1 MMNKRIIVL
10 LTFLII
16 LGLAT
21 QISVGG
27 AQEEEKWIIASC
39 TTGGTAYPIGVALGQ
54 LVEEKSGWASAST
67 ITSACSVENIN
78 LLYEGEATMGFVQNN
93 VGVAGLKGENWFEG
107 RPQPDLRVIAPAQL
121 SHYQLLALKDANIK
135 SIQDLKGK
143 RFVLGRIGSG
153 TATSSLA
160 VLASFGMTEDDI
172 KAEWLGQSEAVGAL
186 RDRKVDAALMVG
198 AAPIGAIT
206 DILLTTRHVELVELP
221 LDEIEKIHEDN
232 PGFIFPLKL
241 PAGMYPGQEE
251 EMMIMGHIQYIMT
264 KEDYLSDDQ
273 VYKFLDLVYS
283 NLDWLAESHTV
294 FKSLA
299 YAEPQEYVVGYEVP
313 LHPGAER
320 YYREEKGLK

>member
-1 MMNKRIIVL
+1 MMNKTLSIL

-21 QISVGG
+21 QVGG
-27 AQEEEKWIIASC
+27 AQEEKETWIIASC

-54 LVEEKSGWASAST
+54 LIEEKSGWASART

-78 LLYEGEATMGFVQNN
+78 LLYEGEVTMGFVQNN
-93 VGVAGLKGENWFEG
+93 VGVAGFKGEKWFEG
-107 RPQPDLRVIAPAQL
+107 RAQPDLRVVAPAQI
-121 SHYQLLALKDANIK
+121 SHYQLLALKSANIK
-135 SIQDLKGK
+135 SIEDLRGK

-172 KAEWLGQSEAVGAL
+172 KAEWLGQTEAIGAL
-186 RDRKVDAALMVG
+186 RDRKADVAMMIG

-206 DILLTTRHVELVELP
+206 DVLLTARHIELVVLP
-221 LDEIEKIHEDN
+221 IDEIEKIVDAN
-232 PGFIFPLKL
+232 PGFIFPLEL

-251 EMMIMGHIQYIMT
+251 EMMVMGHIQYVMT
-264 KEDYLSDDQ
+264 KEDNLSDDQ
-273 VYKFLDLVYS
+273 VYKYLDLVYS
-283 NLDWLAESHTV
+283 NLDWLAETHSV

-299 YAEPQEYVVGYEVP
+299 YSEPQKYVVGYEVP

-320 YYREEKGLK
+320 YYREKKGLE